1 MTTLLISG
9 ASGLVGKIAL
19 WAALDDPRVNRVLS
33 LGRRPL
39 PIQHPKLEQRIVD
52 FAAALPP
59 LEPVDAAICAL
70 GTTIRAAGSQAAFRA
85 VDHDAVL
92 SFAAA
97 ARQAGAQRFAIIT
110 SVGADAASGN
120 FYLSVKGQ
128 TERDLAA
135 LGIPILAILRPGLI
149 LGPRA
154 SRRPMER
161 LAQIISPAIDL
172 ALQGPLRRYRSIAAK
187 QVGHALLQMALT
199 AEQSA
204 VLEHDAIKRAA
215 ASLPAT

>member
-19 WAALDDPRVNRVLS
+19 WAALDDPRVDRVLS

-39 PIQHPKLEQRIVD
+39 PIQHPKLEQRVVD
-52 FAAALPP
+52 FATPLPALEPMDAAL
-59 LEPVDAAICAL
+59 CAL

-97 ARQAGAQRFAIIT
+97 ARQAGAQRFAIVT
-110 SVGADAASGN
+110 SVGANAASGN
-120 FYLSVKGQ
+120 FYLSVKGE

-135 LGIPILAILRPGLI
+135 LGFPCLVVLRPGLI

-154 SRRPMER
+154 ARRPMER
-161 LAQIISPAIDL
+161 MAQIISPAIDL
-172 ALQGPLRRYRSIAAK
+172 LLQGPLRRYRSIAAQ

-199 AEQSA
+199 AKESV

-215 ASLPAT
+215 ENLPAT